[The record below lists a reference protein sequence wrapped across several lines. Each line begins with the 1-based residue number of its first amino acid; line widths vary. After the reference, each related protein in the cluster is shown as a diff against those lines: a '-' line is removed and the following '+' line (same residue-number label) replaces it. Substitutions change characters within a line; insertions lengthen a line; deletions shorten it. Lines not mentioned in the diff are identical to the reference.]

1 VAEPVQ
7 IGDATLYLG
16 DCLEILPTLPKVDA
30 VVTDPPYGV
39 GYAEW
44 DQRIPPWLT
53 PARARSRVVAF
64 TTGPLT
70 LWSYPP
76 PDWLA
81 AYSRQGATTRNA
93 LGGFCH
99 WTPVLIYG
107 ETGLP
112 CDFARS
118 NDKAAHLELA
128 RAGATEHPTPKPE
141 PVFRWLI
148 QSVAALDVL
157 DPFMGSG
164 TTGVACVQLGRRFV
178 GIEIEPLYFDI
189 ACRRIEDAQRQGKLF
204 EPPLEPEQQTLLGG
218 P

>member
-1 VAEPVQ
+1 MARVET

-30 VVTDPPYGV
+30 VITDPPYGV

-44 DQRIPPWLT
+44 DESIPDWL
-53 PARARSRVVAF
+53 PAARDRADLVMF
-64 TTGPLT
+64 TTAPTT
-70 LWSYPP
+70 LWSYPR

-107 ETGLP
+107 RPKLP
-112 CDFARS
+112 VDFRAS
-118 NDKAAHLELA
+118 NDKRAHLQA
-128 RAGATEHPTPKPE
+128 IADGRAEHPSPKPIE
-141 PVFRWLI
+141 IMEWLCG
-148 QSVAALDVL
+148 LTEGRVL

-164 TTGVACVQLGRRFV
+164 TTGVACVNLGCVFV
-178 GIEIEPLYFDI
+178 GIEREPRYFDI
-189 ACRRIEDAQRQGKLF
+189 ACERIDNAYRQQRMF
-204 EPPLEPEQQTLLGG
+204 A
-218 P
+218 